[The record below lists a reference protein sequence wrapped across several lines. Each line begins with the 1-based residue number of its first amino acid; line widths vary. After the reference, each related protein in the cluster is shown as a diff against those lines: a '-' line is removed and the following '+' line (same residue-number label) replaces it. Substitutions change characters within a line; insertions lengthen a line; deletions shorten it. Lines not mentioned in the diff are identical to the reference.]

1 VNSASPDLLRL
12 ESVLAKFLRYGTWV
26 ASSVIAIGCGLLA
39 VEARKGMPGSAETLA
54 LRCVTAGIAFLILLP
69 VARVAIMLWFFLR
82 DRDYRLAIAAAL
94 VLTTI
99 AAGVAVGIR

>member
-1 VNSASPDLLRL
+1 VNSLSPDLSQL
-12 ESVLAKFLRYGTWV
+12 ESVLAKFLRYGTWL

-39 VEARKGMPGSAETLA
+39 MEARSGAPRSTETVA
-54 LRCVTAGIAFLILLP
+54 LRCLTAGIAFLILLP

-82 DRDYRLAIAAAL
+82 ERDYRLAFAAAL

-99 AAGVAVGIR
+99 AAGVAVGIH